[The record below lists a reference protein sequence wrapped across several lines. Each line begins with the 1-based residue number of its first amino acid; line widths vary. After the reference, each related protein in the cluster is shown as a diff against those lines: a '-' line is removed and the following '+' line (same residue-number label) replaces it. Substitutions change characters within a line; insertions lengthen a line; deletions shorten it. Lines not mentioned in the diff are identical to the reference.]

1 LVVIGASAGGVDA
14 LKQVVAGLDA
24 DLPAA
29 VCVVLHLSPSSPSAL
44 ARILDRAGSLRAR
57 QAEDGAPL
65 LAGEI
70 LVAPPD
76 RHLVIED
83 GHVRLSA
90 GPRENGHRPAVDP
103 LFRSAAQSRDG
114 RVIGVILSG
123 NRDDGSA
130 GLAAIKAGGGVAIV
144 QDPADALYDGMPS
157 SAIANVTVDTVAP
170 TSEIAGAIAAMV
182 SKKDGNPDSEAALD
196 PASDPPSNEASIS
209 VCPDCGGVLT
219 EEIESGVPQWRCM
232 IGHRYSS
239 ESLAE
244 AQALAVERALETAIR
259 ALEERGA
266 LLQRMAEQCEER
278 AQVHS
283 AEQFRRRAHDARNE
297 ADLVRTVL
305 REAAEGTL
313 RIPEGGQAEQSQ
325 AQVQS

>member
-1 LVVIGASAGGVDA
+1 
-14 LKQVVAGLDA
+14 
-24 DLPAA
+24 
-29 VCVVLHLSPSSPSAL
+29 
-44 ARILDRAGSLRAR
+44 
-57 QAEDGAPL
+57 
-65 LAGEI
+65 
-70 LVAPPD
+70 
-76 RHLVIED
+76 
-83 GHVRLSA
+83 
-90 GPRENGHRPAVDP
+90 
-103 LFRSAAQSRDG
+103 
-114 RVIGVILSG
+114 
-123 NRDDGSA
+123 
-130 GLAAIKAGGGVAIV
+130 
-144 QDPADALYDGMPS
+144 
-157 SAIANVTVDTVAP
+157 
-170 TSEIAGAIAAMV
+170 
-182 SKKDGNPDSEAALD
+182 
-196 PASDPPSNEASIS
+196 
-209 VCPDCGGVLT
+209 
-219 EEIESGVPQWRCM
+219 M